1 MQLRLVCKMFN
12 TRNNK
17 SVNRFTRSNKGWRVI
32 MKIEIEETYRG
43 FKLYC
48 SDCGTLKIDTFKQC
62 AEAAIIHKE
71 IKHKKTEKVGA

>member
-1 MQLRLVCKMFN
+1 
-12 TRNNK
+12 
-17 SVNRFTRSNKGWRVI
+17 